1 MNLRKTLQ
9 SILKIINFENF
20 DKTMKAFDKGITKFS
35 KEMKEFDKMMSAFSS
50 GTGGNNKRQNQK
62 NIDSIIGELGKS
74 KNKTKIWSDNPKSRT
89 KKSESVKNQKNID
102 KIFGSKKQ
110 KIWSDK
116 KSKESLF

>member
-20 DKTMKAFDKGITKFS
+20 DKTMKAFDKGMAEFNKGMQDFGDSMGKIDKDFS
-35 KEMKEFDKMMSAFSS
+35 KDVRKSNINAE
-50 GTGGNNKRQNQK
+50 KRAK
-62 NIDSIIGELGKS
+62 KDR
-74 KNKTKIWSDNPKSRT
+74 DNL
-89 KKSESVKNQKNID
+89 D

-110 KIWSDK
+110 NIWSDK